1 MSGTCR
7 DTYYNYGSYLRTR
20 GTDKAVCELNSKII
34 ANTTAIAKNA
44 AAIAVNTLDISANTS
59 AIAVNTLDISAN
71 TSAIIDISNIILNYD
86 ISFTTI
92 DLSATNLDVSNN
104 INFTKNP
111 IVTNDASYNNR
122 VLRNYSEST
131 SVLDIS
137 AIGQYSAT
145 LHDLSLNLP
154 TVYTD
159 LDPNV
164 LSGSNPV
171 FTNDYI
177 DFSNNQ
183 LYFKDSLMEVYVS
196 AKLSFDQTQTKSISF
211 VFDNIAST
219 SEIILDTRSINE
231 IGVEKTLC
239 FGPQMFVLKDYTS
252 PQPPTDIS
260 FIEDQWRVGIDICG
274 GTVTFID
281 NPRMTI
287 KQKSIV

>member
-1 MSGTCR
+1 MSRTCR

-34 ANTTAIAKNA
+34 ANTAAIAKNT
-44 AAIAVNTLDISANTS
+44 AAIAKNTAD
-59 AIAVNTLDISAN
+59 
-71 TSAIIDISNIILNYD
+71 IIDISNIISNYD

-104 INFTKNP
+104 VNFTKNP

-122 VLRNYSEST
+122 VLQIYSEST

-137 AIGQYSAT
+137 ASGQYSDT

-154 TVYTD
+154 VIYSD

-164 LSGSNPV
+164 LTGANPI
-171 FTNDYI
+171 FTTDFI

-183 LYFKDSLMEVYVS
+183 GYFKDSLMEVYVS
-196 AKLSFDQTQTKSISF
+196 AKLSFDQPQTKSVSF
-211 VFDNIAST
+211 VFDNVAGT
-219 SEIILDTRSINE
+219 TEILLDTRSINQTG
-231 IGVEKTLC
+231 IAKTLC
-239 FGPQMFVLKDYTS
+239 FGPQMFVFNDSS
-252 PQPPTDIS
+252 PESS

-274 GTVTFID
+274 GDVTFLE
-281 NPRMTI
+281 NPRMVI
-287 KQKSIV
+287 KQKSLV

>member
-34 ANTTAIAKNA
+34 ANTAAIAKNA

-71 TSAIIDISNIILNYD
+71 TSAIIDISNIISNYD

-104 INFTKNP
+104 VNFTKNP

-137 AIGQYSAT
+137 AIGIFSDT
-145 LHDLSLNLP
+145 LHDLSLNIP
-154 TVYTD
+154 TLYSD

-164 LSGSNPV
+164 LTGTNPI
-171 FTNDYI
+171 FTTDFI

-183 LYFKDSLMEVYVS
+183 GYFKDSLMEVYVS
-196 AKLSFDQTQTKSISF
+196 AKLSFELNQTDSISF
-211 VFDNIAST
+211 VFDNVDGSSQIL
-219 SEIILDTRSINE
+219 LDTRSINE
-231 IGVEKTLC
+231 TGVVKTLC
-239 FGPQMFVLKDYTS
+239 FGPQMFVFNDSS
-252 PQPPTDIS
+252 PDSS
-260 FIEDQWRVGIDICG
+260 FIEDRWRVGIDICG
-274 GTVTFID
+274 GDVNFLE
-281 NPRMTI
+281 NPRMVI

>member
-34 ANTTAIAKNA
+34 ANTAAIAKNA
-44 AAIAVNTLDISANTS
+44 AAIAVNTLDIY
-59 AIAVNTLDISAN
+59 AN
-71 TSAIIDISNIILNYD
+71 TSAIIDISNIISNYD

-104 INFTKNP
+104 VNFTKNP

-137 AIGQYSAT
+137 AIGIFSDT
-145 LHDLSLNLP
+145 LHDLSLNIP
-154 TVYTD
+154 TLYSD

-164 LSGSNPV
+164 LTGTNPI
-171 FTNDYI
+171 FTTDFI

-183 LYFKDSLMEVYVS
+183 GYFKDSLMEVYVS
-196 AKLSFDQTQTKSISF
+196 AKVSFELNQTESISF
-211 VFDNIAST
+211 VFDNVAGS
-219 SEIILDTRSINE
+219 SEILLDTRSINE
-231 IGVEKTLC
+231 TGVVKTLC
-239 FGPQMFVLKDYTS
+239 FGPQMFVFNDSS
-252 PQPPTDIS
+252 PESS

-274 GTVTFID
+274 GDVKILE
-281 NPRMTI
+281 NPRMVI